1 MYSKGKRHIRNLSF
15 FTHGLT
21 LLPAT
26 TAYDGRQVRA
36 QKDGHKKFERE
47 IRKEMVVLRNV
58 FIDRPLSETRL
69 TNKPR
74 RKGNWSASFR
84 FFLCFSVLYTTPTS
98 M

>member
-74 RKGNWSASFR
+74 RKGN
-84 FFLCFSVLYTTPTS
+84 
-98 M
+98 